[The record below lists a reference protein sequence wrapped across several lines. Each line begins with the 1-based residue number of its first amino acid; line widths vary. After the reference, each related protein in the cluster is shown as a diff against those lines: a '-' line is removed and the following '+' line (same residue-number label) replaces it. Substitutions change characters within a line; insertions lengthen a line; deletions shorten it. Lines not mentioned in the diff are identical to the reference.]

1 MHNHRPI
8 SGRHT
13 LADAG
18 APPVKA
24 VTRFFRNTFARIGIA
39 GNLLGFFWRRK
50 AYWMVPLV
58 VVLLVLGV
66 LVIFGQSSA
75 ISAFIYTIF

>member
-1 MHNHRPI
+1 M
-8 SGRHT
+8 
-13 LADAG
+13 
-18 APPVKA
+18 KA
-24 VTRFFRNTFARIGIA
+24 VTRFFRNTFSRLGTA
-39 GNLLGFFWRRK
+39 GGLVSYFWRRK
-50 AYWMVPLV
+50 TWWMVPLV

>member
-1 MHNHRPI
+1 MKAITRWFRNAFSRL
-8 SGRHT
+8 GV
-13 LADAG
+13 AG
-18 APPVKA
+18 ALV
-24 VTRFFRNTFARIGIA
+24 
-39 GNLLGFFWRRK
+39 GFFWKRK
-50 AYWMVPLV
+50 VYWMIPLV

>member
-1 MHNHRPI
+1 M
-8 SGRHT
+8 
-13 LADAG
+13 
-18 APPVKA
+18 KA
-24 VTRFFRNTFARIGIA
+24 VARFLRNTFARIGIA

-58 VVLLVLGV
+58 AMLLVLGI

-75 ISAFIYTIF
+75 ISVFIYTIF

>member
-1 MHNHRPI
+1 M
-8 SGRHT
+8 
-13 LADAG
+13 
-18 APPVKA
+18 KA

-58 VVLLVLGV
+58 VVLLVLGI

-75 ISAFIYTIF
+75 IRAFIYTIF